1 MLNFI
6 SRTCDRCSEYCGLF
20 IDELVTSSEITS
32 TTHASLTCQCQADLI
47 LSPFF
52 FKPQTDMRCYSCS
65 LPSNFFLSDDARI
78 FESKSR
84 TPVVERE
91 RD

>member
-52 FKPQTDMRCYSCS
+52 
-65 LPSNFFLSDDARI
+65 
-78 FESKSR
+78 
-84 TPVVERE
+84 
-91 RD
+91 